1 MTTRRQTVQVP
12 IRCLLAGILA
22 LLAAPS
28 PVLAHATSCDPI
40 PHQQQPLEWFGY
52 ALAADGVRL
61 AVGAP
66 GDPKRT
72 EPGAAYVFRR
82 DGTGWS
88 QEGTPVRGG
97 AAGDR
102 FGISVALF
110 GDRLAVGAPDAD
122 GAGAVY
128 LFAQSGG
135 AWSPE
140 SPSRIAAPAGNPD
153 GQFGAAV
160 ALGTDVLVAGAPT
173 DSAAGSLAGAV
184 YVFPRAGEG
193 WGAPQKLVA
202 PDAFPADQFGFAVA
216 VQNDTLV
223 VGAPFADD
231 LPHRRNFGAVYVFE
245 RPRGGIWAFTKKLTA
260 EKFEE
265 DDIQFGWSVAISGDV
280 ILAGARG
287 EDLHGNPSG
296 ADAGAAYRFTRNDS
310 DSGWTGVPLRPADRQ
325 AGDKLGTA
333 VAVDGDTAVAG
344 APFHN
349 VAKARPGAA
358 FVFLGAADQEPPF
371 SGKDASPDS
380 QFGGS
385 VAVLRGDVVLL
396 GGFRDDPDG
405 TPDAGSVAFCP
416 ISPSSCNQ
424 LPSITKSGPPGV
436 VLPGQE
442 IAYTVVVTNR
452 CASALSAAQVRD
464 LFDPRLDAVQWC
476 RADGDGAC
484 TPVPQAGRDIDEAV
498 PLPAGGAVTYRVDAR
513 LASGSTAA
521 LVNQACVSLPAQ
533 PALGQSC
540 SQVRNPLCADL
551 QVTGTATPSP
561 IVKGRPLTVHWLV
574 KNLGDSPATG
584 VQLVADATTYEI
596 GNLGPHGIRE
606 IVVTVPVP
614 ACSGGPSIESQAEV
628 TANEPDCNPANN
640 SAQVTVPVLDGTAD
654 VAVRQEIRDA
664 GGALLAPDARV
675 APGDRLTYRITV
687 DNNSGPDTACGVVLS
702 DSFPGGLIADAPTP
716 APCLLGGQCSLGELG
731 RGAPPRMLEATF
743 KVGPIAACPAF
754 LANTAT
760 VSTHGS
766 IDPVPGNNSSTARV
780 TVDEVDLAITK
791 AGPAAAL
798 AGDPLAYTIGVSN
811 PGCHDVQGARVS
823 DTFPADLLQAKWC
836 AGTGCT
842 PSLPGPL
849 DQTLHLAPGA
859 SQEFHVAGTIS
870 PLFQGTLINTAR
882 IDTPA
887 GLADDHPG
895 NNQAMVETPVTWP
908 PGFRLFCIGLEGPFA
923 EGDVVTC
930 TLVLLNGGPFAQA
943 DNPGDELTDTL
954 PAGLTLL
961 SASADS
967 GVVSTSSN
975 TVTWNGAIPV
985 GGRVNVTFMAK
996 VNAGTA
1002 GMTICNQA
1010 TAFLDTD
1017 GDGVNDTAF
1026 LSDLVTAPGP
1036 PADPCCFRV
1045 LTAQEIPALSQV
1057 GMALLILLLAAGAV
1071 LRLNPRP
1078 V

>member
-1 MTTRRQTVQVP
+1 MD
-12 IRCLLAGILA
+12 
-22 LLAAPS
+22 APS
-28 PVLAHATSCDPI
+28 RRN
-40 PHQQQPLEWFGY
+40 FG
-52 ALAADGVRL
+52 
-61 AVGAP
+61 
-66 GDPKRT
+66 T
-72 EPGAAYVFRR
+72 
-82 DGTGWS
+82 
-88 QEGTPVRGG
+88 
-97 AAGDR
+97 
-102 FGISVALF
+102 
-110 GDRLAVGAPDAD
+110 
-122 GAGAVY
+122 VY
-128 LFAQSGG
+128 LFERR
-135 AWSPE
+135 PE
-140 SPSRIAAPAGNPD
+140 GWALRTRLTAGD
-153 GQFGAAV
+153 YRADDLQFGAAV
-160 ALGTDVLVAGAPT
+160 AISGDTVLVGARG
-173 DSAAGSLAGAV
+173 DDLQALNGGSVQAFTRSGERLALPLPADLLAG
-184 YVFPRAGEG
+184 
-193 WGAPQKLVA
+193 
-202 PDAFPADQFGFAVA
+202 DQ
-216 VQNDTLV
+216 L
-223 VGAPFADD
+223 
-231 LPHRRNFGAVYVFE
+231 
-245 RPRGGIWAFTKKLTA
+245 
-260 EKFEE
+260 
-265 DDIQFGWSVAISGDV
+265 GWSVAASAGLL
-280 ILAGARG
+280 LAGALGHPPGGVAQVFDRG
-287 EDLHGNPSG
+287 AVKWLDPPRTGI
-296 ADAGAAYRFTRNDS
+296 GAA
-310 DSGWTGVPLRPADRQ
+310 
-325 AGDKLGTA
+325 AGD
-333 VAVDGDTAVAG
+333 
-344 APFHN
+344 
-349 VAKARPGAA
+349 A
-358 FVFLGAADQEPPF
+358 FGQ
-371 SGKDASPDS
+371 
-380 QFGGS
+380 S
-385 VAVLRGDVVLL
+385 VAVLGSTALI
-396 GGFRDDPDG
+396 GGYLH
-405 TPDAGSVAFCP
+405 AGGAGAVAFCDFP
-416 ISPSSCNQ
+416 PPVPSCGQ

-452 CASALSAAQVRD
+452 CASALPAAQVRD

-498 PLPAGGAVTYRVDAR
+498 PLSAGGTVTYRVDAR

-521 LVNQACVSLPAQ
+521 LVNQACVSLPDQ

-561 IVKGRPLTVHWLV
+561 IVKGRLLTVHWLV
-574 KNLGDSPATG
+574 KNLGDSPASG
-584 VQLVADATTYEI
+584 VQLVADATTHEI
-596 GNLGPHGIRE
+596 GDLGPHETRE
-606 IVVTVPVP
+606 IVVSFPVP
-614 ACSGGPSIESQAEV
+614 ACYGGPNPIEHQAAV
-628 TANEPDCNPANN
+628 TMQEPDCNLANN

-654 VAVRQEIRDA
+654 VAVTQEIRDA

-675 APGDRLTYRITV
+675 APGDRLTYQVTV
-687 DNNSGPDTACGVVLS
+687 DNLGPDTACGVTLS
-702 DSFPGGLIADAPTP
+702 DPFPGGLAASASVT
-716 APCLLGGQCSLGELG
+716 APCLLGGQCALGKLPM
-731 RGAPPRMLEATF
+731 GAMSVLEATF
-743 KVGPIAACPAF
+743 TVGPIAACPAF

-766 IDPVPGNNSSTARV
+766 IDPVSGNNSKTARV

-791 AGPAAAL
+791 AGPATAL
-798 AGDPLAYTIGVSN
+798 AGDPLLYTIGVSN

-823 DTFPADLLQAKWC
+823 DTFPADLLQAAWC
-836 AGTGCT
+836 AGPGCT

-870 PLFQGTLINTAR
+870 PLFQETLINTAR
-882 IDTPA
+882 IAPV

-895 NNQAMVETPVTWP
+895 NNQATVVTEVTWP
-908 PGFRLFCIGLEGPFA
+908 PGFRLFCTGLEGPFA

-996 VNAGTA
+996 VNIGTA

-1045 LTAQEIPALSQV
+1045 LTVHQIPALAQV
-1057 GMALLILLLAAGAV
+1057 GMAILTLLLAAGAV
-1071 LRLNPRP
+1071 LRLRGGRAR
-1078 V
+1078 